1 VTWAERPDL
10 APQLHE
16 IACEALPDIPGEED
30 AVVPGLEEWLAE
42 DMSGLNDRPEGV
54 IVALAD
60 GVAVGYAKFHLP
72 QARPGVAVHDLTA
85 VRRAWR
91 GRGVAGVL
99 KRAQLAWAAERGYHR
114 LETGNE
120 ERNAP
125 IRALNARLGYRPAA
139 DFVRLHGP
147 VAT

>member
-1 VTWAERPDL
+1 
-10 APQLHE
+10 
-16 IACEALPDIPGEED
+16 
-30 AVVPGLEEWLAE
+30 VVPELDEWLAE
-42 DMSGLNDRPEGV
+42 DMSGPNDRPEGV
-54 IVALAD
+54 LVALD
-60 GVAVGYAKFHLP
+60 GDLAVGYAKFHLP

-85 VRRAWR
+85 VRRDWR

-99 KRAQLAWAAERGYHR
+99 KRAQLEWAAERGYTR

-125 IRALNARLGYRPAA
+125 IRALNARLGYRPTAS
-139 DFVRLHGP
+139 FVRLHGP